1 MEKLTSK
8 QDLILKEIKKYMAKR
23 GYPPTVR
30 ELCKLADL
38 KSTATIQSHLDNLQE
53 KGYIRKDKEK
63 NRTIELL
70 VPNEYEDKSDNV
82 VSIPLLGKVTAGS
95 PIEAIEAWFNYH
107 SISCGICGNL

>member
-38 KSTATIQSHLDNLQE
+38 KSTDRT
-53 KGYIRKDKEK
+53 KDIAKK
-63 NRTIELL
+63 MEL
-70 VPNEYEDKSDNV
+70 EYDC
-82 VSIPLLGKVTAGS
+82 LKVTTWKECKDIMDNINES
-95 PIEAIEAWFNYH
+95 
-107 SISCGICGNL
+107 